1 MKARTGARS
10 RQSSVARIIL
20 GNILVFLILL
30 TAIEAV
36 GLIVKAMHPVYDVL
50 YLQPDR
56 VVGWKQVPN
65 LRWTWTG
72 HYWYAADFS
81 VPVQTNAMGFRD
93 LPRSVSKPADVRRIA
108 LLGDSFIEAVQ
119 VPLERT
125 AGQVLERTLNN
136 RSRTRGTSA
145 GRWEVL
151 NFGIS
156 NHGIGQYLLTL
167 EEYVRSYAPDYVA
180 IFVAG
185 YLMERTVAKY
195 EFSWRFK
202 KSLWI
207 RPTFRLEGE
216 KLIREPAR
224 DFQDFEAWQQR
235 LIRTDY
241 AGQRSR
247 RRHSLITTHIAR
259 ESRERLGL
267 LLRGTPTLH
276 PDVLGVN
283 LKIIEE
289 IKRVAAAGGSELA
302 LLDVSEY
309 FGDDPAVSGTLRE
322 FCSKAGIAY
331 VPVFRALLSANRNGV
346 RTSWNHDSHF
356 NEAGNEIL
364 ADTLFQWMTTQP
376 DAPQR

>member
-1 MKARTGARS
+1 
-10 RQSSVARIIL
+10 
-20 GNILVFLILL
+20 
-30 TAIEAV
+30 
-36 GLIVKAMHPVYDVL
+36 
-50 YLQPDR
+50 
-56 VVGWKQVPN
+56 
-65 LRWTWTG
+65 
-72 HYWYAADFS
+72 
-81 VPVQTNAMGFRD
+81 MGFRD

-136 RSRTRGTSA
+136 RSGTRGTSS

-156 NHGIGQYLLTL
+156 NYGIGQYLLTL

-216 KLIREPAR
+216 KLTREPAS
-224 DFQDFEAWQQR
+224 DFQEFEAWQQR

-247 RRHSLITTHIAR
+247 RRHSLITTHIAK

-276 PDVLGVN
+276 PDVLDVN

-289 IKRVAAAGGSELA
+289 IKRVAAAGGSELV

-322 FCSKAGIAY
+322 FCSKTGLAY

-376 DAPQR
+376 NAP